1 MSEFEGDEAELLQRG
16 RDEERAARD
25 EAIADRIERDQ
36 KLTESLAQGT
46 SRAKAEPGKDD

>member
-1 MSEFEGDEAELLQRG
+1 MTEFEGDEAQRLEHG

-36 KLTESLAQGT
+36 KLTESLSGG
-46 SRAKAEPGKDD
+46 SDSAKSESGSTD